1 MMNSKRYKSTSPR
14 ATEKFAARLATQLDA
29 GTVLGLE
36 GDLGAGKTCF
46 VRGLARGL
54 GVPADVPVTSP
65 TFTMMNEYTGNLS
78 VYHFDWYRVS
88 DVDELE
94 AMGYRDFVGGD
105 GVAVI
110 EWADRV
116 PDALPARFIRIQI
129 ELDENPNHRH
139 IVIDGLP

>member
-14 ATEKFAARLATQLDA
+14 ATEKFAARLATQLTP

-46 VRGLARGL
+46 VRGIARGL
-54 GVPADVPVTSP
+54 GVPPDVPVTSP
-65 TFTMMNEYTGNLS
+65 TFTMMNEYTGVLS

-88 DVDELE
+88 DVEELE

-129 ELDENPNHRH
+129 ELDENPNHRT
-139 IVIDGLP
+139 IVIDSLP